1 LTSRKNLRLLTI
13 AVVILL
19 AASAVAALFALAP
32 RNQNPESKVIR
43 VACIGDSITQ
53 GSAYPYD
60 LWEMLGSR
68 APFTIG
74 NYTLYPITIN
84 FVPIGN
90 ARYAVGNFGVG
101 GTMVT
106 LKSETPYMNT
116 SAFQQALN
124 YQPDVVVIM
133 LGTNDA
139 QPGVHQ
145 YNASFADDYKTLVNA
160 FQTLPTKPKIWIV
173 LPPPIF
179 NSQNNKTSPEYLQQN
194 VIPHIEQAANETN
207 LPIINVNSALAGY
220 SKDFPDGIHPNVA
233 GAKIIA
239 NEIYKA
245 ITSQNRSS
253 IEPSY
258 LYPILPLGT

>member
-1 LTSRKNLRLLTI
+1 MKSRKNLKLLTI
-13 AVVILL
+13 VVVILL
-19 AASAVAALFALAP
+19 AASAIAAYSVLAP
-32 RNQNPESKVIR
+32 RNQNPASEVIR
-43 VACIGDSITQ
+43 VACVGDSITQ

-74 NYTLYPITIN
+74 NYTLYPILNN
-84 FVPIGN
+84 FAPNGN

-116 SAFQQALN
+116 TTFKQALEF
-124 YQPDVVVIM
+124 QPNIVIIM

-145 YNASFADDYKTLVNA
+145 YNASFVDDYKTLINA
-160 FQTLPTKPKIWIV
+160 FQTLASKPKIWIA

-179 NSQNNKTSPEYLQQN
+179 NSQNNKTSPEYLEQN
-194 VIPHIEQAANETN
+194 VVPHIEQAANETN
-207 LPIINVNSALAGY
+207 LPIIDVNSALASY
-220 SKDFPDGIHPNVA
+220 AKDFPDGIHPNIA
-233 GAKIIA
+233 GAKLIA

-245 ITSQNRSS
+245 ITSQDTTN
-253 IEPSY
+253 IEPSFIH
-258 LYPILPLGT
+258 PNLP